1 MAIVY
6 ETKWKGMHAWYR
18 PKVNAMYLHLHDYVE
33 IIYVRKGTLTFS
45 INFTDYALQAGDV
58 IFAFPGQVHGHSAG
72 ETENIALLFPKNI
85 PIYDAVFCNLCPE
98 QPMLV
103 GAVDAELDDLF
114 VKAAA
119 ANTPNIPYHK
129 GITQGYI
136 ALILGRL
143 LPLLTLVPVEHGAST
158 VEQRLIEYCSM
169 HYKEP
174 ITLSEVA
181 DALGYSAT
189 HLSHLFSSK
198 FKIGFSKFITAMRI
212 EDAKK
217 MLRGNTPITAVALDC
232 GFGSMR
238 NFNRAFKDAVG
249 ITPSEYRKNKR

>member
-6 ETKWKGMHAWYR
+6 ETRWKGMHAWHR
-18 PKVNAMYLHLHDYVE
+18 PHVGRMHLHLHDYVE
-33 IIYVRKGTLTFS
+33 ILYVRKGTLTYS
-45 INFTDYALQAGDV
+45 VNFTDYPMQAGDV
-58 IFAFPGQVHGHSAG
+58 IFAFPGQVHGHNAG
-72 ETENIALLFPKNI
+72 DAENIVLLFPKNV
-85 PIYDAVFCNLCPE
+85 PIYDAVFYNM
-98 QPMLV
+98 QPKQPLLT
-103 GAVDAELDDLF
+103 GAIDADLDALF
-114 VKAAA
+114 LQATV
-119 ANTPNIPYHK
+119 ANNSDTPYCK

-136 ALILGRL
+136 ALILGKL
-143 LPLLTLVPVEHGAST
+143 LPQLTLSPIEHGANT
-158 VEQRLIEYCSM
+158 VEQRLVEYCSL

-189 HLSHLFSSK
+189 HLSHLFSDK
-198 FKIGFSKFITAMRI
+198 FKVGFSRFITAMRI

-217 MLRGNTPITAVALDC
+217 MLRGNTPITAIALDC

-249 ITPSEYRKNKR
+249 ITPSEYRKEKR